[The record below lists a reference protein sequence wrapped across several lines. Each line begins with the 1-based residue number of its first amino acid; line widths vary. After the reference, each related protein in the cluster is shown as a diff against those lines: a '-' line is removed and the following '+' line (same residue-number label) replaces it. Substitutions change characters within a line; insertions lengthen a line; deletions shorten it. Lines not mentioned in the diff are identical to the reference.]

1 MNSINAEKKYS
12 RKGGSSTQVGASGLE
27 RVLGEDLAHSLGQ
40 DLMQGRKRFY
50 IRGAASAKG
59 CPQGAPEVTR
69 SSKQVI
75 VTGGTSE
82 RGMEVGRTGGSHL
95 KGRTLGTLTRPGSRW
110 EGQLSAAEITLPTGR
125 LHPFDGDPSSHIPK
139 ITVARRDV
147 EPQSFRKMLD

>member
-12 RKGGSSTQVGASGLE
+12 RKGGSSTRVGASGLE

-59 CPQGAPEVTR
+59 WPQGAPEVTR

-110 EGQLSAAEITLPTGR
+110 EGQLSAAKITLSTGR
-125 LHPFDGDPSSHIPK
+125 LHSFDGDPSSHIPK